1 MIRVVVDTNV
11 LVSAFIAHGKPG
23 ELVIR
28 LLEEH
33 KIILSRPL
41 LAELTEVL
49 AREKFHVRKAE
60 VEGFLANLRKESK
73 FVSSTSHFRVILEDP
88 DDDIIINTAYKGKA
102 EYIVTGD
109 RHLLALKNFKGIEIV
124 SVAQMFC
131 ILNNHE

>member
-1 MIRVVVDTNV
+1 MILVVVDTNV

-33 KIILSRPL
+33 KMILSRPL
-41 LAELTEVL
+41 IVELAEVLT
-49 AREKFHVRKAE
+49 REKFRVRNRE
-60 VEGFLANLRKESK
+60 VEGFLATLRRKSK
-73 FVSSTSHFRVILEDP
+73 FVTPTAHFKVIPQDP

-109 RHLLALKNFKGIEIV
+109 RHLLTLKDFKGIKIV
-124 SVAQMFC
+124 SVAQMLE
-131 ILNNHE
+131 ILQ